1 MKQLKM
7 NQKNKKKGFIV
18 MFLGT
23 LAVSL
28 LGNMLTGK
36 GVRRGGDGVIWA
48 CGGVIR
54 GNEGVIWAD
63 KGVIKVGQDF

>member
-1 MKQLKM
+1 
-7 NQKNKKKGFIV
+7 

-23 LAVSL
+23 LVVSL

-36 GVRRGGDGVIWA
+36 GVTRGGDGVIWV

-54 GNEGVIWAD
+54 RNEGVIWAF
-63 KGVIKVGQDF
+63 KGVIRAGQDF

>member
-1 MKQLKM
+1 
-7 NQKNKKKGFIV
+7 

>member
-1 MKQLKM
+1 
-7 NQKNKKKGFIV
+7 

-23 LAVSL
+23 LTVSL

-36 GVRRGGDGVIWA
+36 GVTRGGDGVIWA

-54 GNEGVIWAD
+54 GDEGVIWAD
-63 KGVIKVGQDF
+63 KGVIRVGQDF